1 MQLQLLISTFGDR
14 IRNIE
19 NLILDKRENISYL
32 ISCQVENT
40 AIDLPE
46 SLDRDDITIISSY
59 TKGLSKNRNNCL
71 RHATGDIVMILDDD
85 VKLKHEYLDRVLS
98 FFNDS
103 EVDLAVSKIE
113 TPEGQPE
120 YKHYSDQSY
129 FLNNIKQ
136 LKNVSSVEISFRLK
150 PLIEKSIFFN
160 EAFGLGMQAN
170 SGEELIFL
178 NECMRKGL
186 KIKYFPE
193 YTVCHDFESSTKV
206 FSPYSEKR
214 LFVAGAQAAALF
226 GKAAYFRN
234 FISVLFR
241 LKDLIKLKISVLKFL
256 KYKNDGV
263 AYFFSFDSR
272 KSSKQR

>member
-120 YKHYSDQSY
+120 YKHYSNQGY

-150 PLIEKSIFFN
+150 PLVEKSIFFN

-178 NECMRKGL
+178 NDCMRKGL

-193 YTVCHDFESSTKV
+193 YTVCHDFESSTKSI
-206 FSPYSEKR
+206 SPYSEKR
-214 LFVAGAQAAALF
+214 LFVAGAQAAALY

-234 FISVLFR
+234 IISVFFR

-256 KYKNDGV
+256 KYKNDG
-263 AYFFSFDSR
+263 AGYFFSFDSR